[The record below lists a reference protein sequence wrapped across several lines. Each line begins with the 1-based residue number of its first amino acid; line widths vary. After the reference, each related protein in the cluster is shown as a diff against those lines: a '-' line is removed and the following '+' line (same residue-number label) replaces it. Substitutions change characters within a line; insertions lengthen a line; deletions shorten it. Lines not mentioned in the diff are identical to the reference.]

1 MGNLQDLAFDFASTT
16 KNLKA
21 AIKEI
26 ENAQYYD
33 CLFTFNGLSSTII
46 FNFVFTDENF
56 YGFEKYLF
64 SLPTI
69 GSTGKCLSEDF
80 IRSCKNQGTFNKIYK
95 ESKNSEFFK
104 ILTKYLL
111 YKRLNDKFEFEV
123 EKDSESEKD
132 FAEKMIVNQ
141 KRDNACIMFRGQQ
154 NYAWELAPSLIRNLT
169 VPKGKGLFLD
179 AKSLHYLFNEGGA
192 SNSLLEKYEKCFDD
206 GPYVPYFTVNYRF
219 LAWMQHAVSYSP
231 LLDFTSSYPVA
242 LSFAIKENNPSN
254 FLYDDSAVYI
264 LKLSNT
270 DEIKREQEVD
280 DILNKMHIVVLKGK
294 IKPGSTPTV
303 YDCFN
308 KKHLL
313 DFTTFDK
320 ILLQLMPKYAF
331 IDIPTNDRMLR
342 QKGKFLLF
350 YDYVS
355 VNGRMFPVMIRG
367 INGMVYV
374 YKHRIKAKDKPGLVN
389 YMRDQWPD
397 IKNSYL
403 MDPYSIFND

>member
-1 MGNLQDLAFDFASTT
+1 MDNLQVSVFDFTSTT
-16 KNLKA
+16 KKLKA

-26 ENAQYYD
+26 ANTQYYD
-33 CLFTFNGLSSTII
+33 SLFTFNGLSSTII
-46 FNFVFTDENF
+46 FNFVFKDENF
-56 YGFEKYLF
+56 SGFEKYIC

-69 GSTGKCLSEDF
+69 ESTYKCLNKELLC
-80 IRSCKNQGTFNKIYK
+80 RCKNKDTFNKIYK

-123 EKDSESEKD
+123 EKDSDSEKD
-132 FAEKMIVNQ
+132 FAEKMIANQ
-141 KRDNACIMFRGQQ
+141 KQGDACIMFRGQQ

-179 AKSLHYLFNEGGA
+179 ASSLRFLYNEGGFG
-192 SNSLLEKYEKCFDD
+192 NSLLSKYEKCFDN
-206 GPYVPYFTVNYRF
+206 GPYVPNFTVNYRF

-254 FLYDDSAVYI
+254 FLYDDSAIYI

-270 DEIKREQEVD
+270 DEIKQEQEVD

-303 YDCFN
+303 W
-308 KKHLL
+308 
-313 DFTTFDK
+313 DF
-320 ILLQLMPKYAF
+320 L
-331 IDIPTNDRMLR
+331 
-342 QKGKFLLF
+342 
-350 YDYVS
+350 
-355 VNGRMFPVMIRG
+355 
-367 INGMVYV
+367 
-374 YKHRIKAKDKPGLVN
+374 
-389 YMRDQWPD
+389 
-397 IKNSYL
+397 IKN
-403 MDPYSIFND
+403 MFSISLPLTRSCHN